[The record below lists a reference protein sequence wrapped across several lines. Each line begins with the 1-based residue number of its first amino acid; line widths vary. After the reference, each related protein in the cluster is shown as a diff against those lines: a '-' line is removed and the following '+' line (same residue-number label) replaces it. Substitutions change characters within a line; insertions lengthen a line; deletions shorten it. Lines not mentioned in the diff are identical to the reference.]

1 VIFWHAP
8 AVLAAGLAAG
18 AINAVAGSGTLV
30 TFPTLVAIGYQPLL
44 ANVSNTVG
52 LVPGSAAAL
61 WAYRPELGELRTRLI
76 QFVPVS
82 VAGALT
88 GGVLLLTA
96 PASAFKAVVPFL
108 IGAAL
113 LLVLLQP
120 HLSRL
125 LASRPSQGP
134 AQDRTRLMLA
144 MVFGVGVY
152 GGYFGAAQGI
162 MLIGLLGTM
171 LRDDLQRMNALKN
184 ALALAA
190 NGTAAILF
198 MTVHHIDW
206 AVAGLIASGS
216 LIGGLIGGRYAR
228 RLSPAALRGIIV
240 AIGVVAIVRL
250 VA

>member
-1 VIFWHAP
+1 MIFWHAP

-61 WAYRPELGELRTRLI
+61 WSYRPELREMRERLI
-76 QFVPVS
+76 RFVPVS
-82 VAGALT
+82 VFGAIT

-108 IGAAL
+108 IGGAL

-120 HLSRL
+120 YVSKV
-125 LASRPSQGP
+125 LARRQAQGP
-134 AQDRTRLMLA
+134 PRDRTGLMLA
-144 MVFGVGVY
+144 AVFGVGVY

-171 LRDDLQRMNALKN
+171 LPDDMQRLNALKN
-184 ALALAA
+184 AMALAA
-190 NGTAAILF
+190 NATAALLF
-198 MTVHHIDW
+198 VTVHHIDW
-206 AVAGLIASGS
+206 AVAGLIAVGS
-216 LIGGLIGGRYAR
+216 MIGGLIGGRYAR

-240 AIGVVAIVRL
+240 TIGVVAIVRL
-250 VA
+250 VT

>member
-61 WAYRPELGELRTRLI
+61 WAYRPELRAMRARLI

-108 IGAAL
+108 IAAAL
-113 LLVLLQP
+113 LLVLVQP
-120 HLSRL
+120 QLSRL
-125 LASRPSQGP
+125 LASRQPQGP
-134 AQDRTRLMLA
+134 PRDRTRLMMA
-144 MVFGVGVY
+144 MVFLVGVY

-171 LRDDLQRMNALKN
+171 LSDDMQRMNGLKN

-206 AVAGLIASGS
+206 GVAGLIALGS
-216 LIGGLIGGRYAR
+216 MIGGLIGGRYAR
-228 RLSPAALRGIIV
+228 KLSPAALRGIIV
-240 AIGVVAIVRL
+240 TIGVVAIVRL

>member
-61 WAYRPELGELRTRLI
+61 WSYRPELREMRARLMR
-76 QFVPVS
+76 FVPVS
-82 VAGALT
+82 VLGALT

-120 HLSRL
+120 SVSKLMTR
-125 LASRPSQGP
+125 RQSQGP
-134 AQDRTRLMLA
+134 PRDRSRLMLA
-144 MVFGVGVY
+144 AVFGVGVY

-171 LRDDLQRMNALKN
+171 LPDDMQRLNALKN
-184 ALALAA
+184 AMALAA
-190 NGTAAILF
+190 NATAALLF

-206 AVAGLIASGS
+206 AVAGLIAVGS

-228 RLSPAALRGIIV
+228 KLSPAALRGIIV
-240 AIGVVAIVRL
+240 TIGVVAIVRL